1 MNPSPGIVIPS
12 RALMFQCRVFC
23 TELCAICNGDSES
36 LAGPAHL
43 VTDRCG
49 LSSLS
54 DIIWPP
60 PQELQSVSLTY
71 VRQGCCCGCDN
82 EQSFAKSLKE
92 DLWTKPLIL
101 YWRK

>member
-1 MNPSPGIVIPS
+1 MRDG
-12 RALMFQCRVFC
+12 
-23 TELCAICNGDSES
+23 GSES
-36 LAGPAHL
+36 LAEPAHL

-49 LSSLS
+49 FTVS

-60 PQELQSVSLTY
+60 PRGLQSVSLTY

-82 EQSFAKSLKE
+82 EQSFAKLLKE
-92 DLWTKPLIL
+92 DLWTKLLIL